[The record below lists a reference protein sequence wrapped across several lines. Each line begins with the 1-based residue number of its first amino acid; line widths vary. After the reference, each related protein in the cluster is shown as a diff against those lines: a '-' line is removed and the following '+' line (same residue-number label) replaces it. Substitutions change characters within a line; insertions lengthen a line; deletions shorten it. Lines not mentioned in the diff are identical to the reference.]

1 MNTIRFKDAYRMYW
15 TVFAKM
21 LGEENVQFTF
31 YRHGGYYL
39 ESRLGQTP
47 IAEVDIWCG
56 EKRDFTAHE
65 VFPLLIQYFAQISCD
80 ASAHAF
86 GLLQLDSDDQFRDEQ
101 PEPEIN
107 GADIELD
114 RMHADAPS
122 PYDQ

>member
-1 MNTIRFKDAYRMYW
+1 MYW

-39 ESRLGQTP
+39 ESQLGQTP

-65 VFPLLIQYFAQISCD
+65 VFPLLIQYFARIACE
-80 ASAHAF
+80 ASAH
-86 GLLQLDSDDQFRDEQ
+86 GNGIIQLDSDDQFRDEQ
-101 PEPEIN
+101 PEPEVN

>member
-1 MNTIRFKDAYRMYW
+1 MYW

-21 LGEENVQFTF
+21 LGDENVQFTF
-31 YRHGGYYL
+31 YRSQ
-39 ESRLGQTP
+39 SRFLGDKFGIP
-47 IAEVDIWCG
+47 FAEVDIWCG